1 VQQRAGKDC
10 TIATATVTGETYE
23 RIAAEF
29 GIQLDPATHKP
40 DAKAL
45 ERGIDLLNTIL
56 PLLRLGWFVAP
67 LVSREALT
75 GTEVERGKPSSDDLK
90 AVLPGRKAVI
100 AGENALAWNGQTAI
114 DCSGGRIVSLDDVVA
129 LLLAPDPPNGPTRP
143 RRAPRKGERGN
154 V

>member
-56 PLLRLGWFVAP
+56 PLLRLGWFV
-67 LVSREALT
+67 RH
-75 GTEVERGKPSSDDLK
+75 
-90 AVLPGRKAVI
+90 
-100 AGENALAWNGQTAI
+100 
-114 DCSGGRIVSLDDVVA
+114 
-129 LLLAPDPPNGPTRP
+129 
-143 RRAPRKGERGN
+143 
-154 V
+154 

>member
-75 GTEVERGKPSSDDLK
+75 GTEVERGKPSSDDVK
-90 AVLPGRKAVI
+90 AVLPVGR
-100 AGENALAWNGQTAI
+100 Q
-114 DCSGGRIVSLDDVVA
+114 
-129 LLLAPDPPNGPTRP
+129 
-143 RRAPRKGERGN
+143 
-154 V
+154 